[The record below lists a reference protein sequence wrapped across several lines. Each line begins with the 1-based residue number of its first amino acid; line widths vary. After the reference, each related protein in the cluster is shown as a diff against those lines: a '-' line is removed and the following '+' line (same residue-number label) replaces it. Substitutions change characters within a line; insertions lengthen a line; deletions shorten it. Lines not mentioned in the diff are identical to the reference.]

1 MSKSRI
7 LLTLLFTV
15 IAQAMMAQ
23 GKVISGTVEDSMGP
37 VMMANVTERDGNNR
51 IVSHTQTDMMGNFSM
66 EIKNPKNKLVV
77 SYVGS
82 KDKVLTIGDKK
93 TFVVKLDDDK
103 TTLQEVTVRGRRTSS
118 GGLNIDKKEIAVSR
132 QTFNMQEVEGMA
144 FTSADEA
151 LQGEIAGLDIVSN
164 SGNLGAGTSMRLRGV
179 STLNGS
185 AEPLIVVDDK
195 IFEYDT
201 ADFDPENMDEEKF
214 SSMLAVSVDDIAS
227 IEVLKDAAAT
237 AIWGSQGANG
247 VIQITTKR
255 GVRGKPKVTLGYKFT
270 GTWMPTGY
278 TLLNGDNYTMM
289 LKEEFYNPTQSAA
302 ATATINEINY
312 LPDWAEY
319 NNWNKNTDWVD
330 AVTQFGEQHEAN
342 FNISGGGQKATFR
355 ISASYNH
362 QTGTVIKQQLDRLTT
377 RLVLDYNVSDRIR
390 FSTNFA
396 LTYTDNLKNY
406 TYGSSKN
413 NSSNNALLAMALA
426 MAPNASI
433 YRYDQYNRNTGE
445 YFLMNPVVSKGGNV
459 FYTPDEGPYTSQ
471 QLSDVVAIGNPVAYA
486 NRSWQKESTYSI
498 VPDFNIKYEL
508 LGTGTGQHRLTFNG
522 RVYFDIYAYSKP
534 TFMPGS
540 LSNGSHTDNEYNLI
554 TNTEQN
560 QFKIGSRME
569 LIYTPA
575 FKNEDFY
582 LTMLGRYEAGTDK
595 YTYQY
600 LGQNRIPNGIES
612 STIDGNYV
620 GTGNNPPQG
629 MSNQPN
635 TTKAAW
641 QDFVYNVHFSYK
653 SRYIASF
660 SLRGDG
666 NSKFGPKNPWFY
678 SPSASLRYNLSDE
691 PFFKPL
697 QKVVS
702 MFGIRGSWGITG
714 SSNVTVE
721 NYFNQYTSRAGQY
734 GNSYFTTMSGL
745 KLNDLRPQKKIG
757 INLGFN
763 LGFLDDKLEVDVN
776 LYKENTKDLLMKAI
790 PIPTTATWN
799 TSTTLAWGNVGEM
812 QNEGWELSI
821 SANKFLKVKKFSLS
835 ASFNIAQNV
844 NKLLEMDQR
853 VLNNLNDQPTYGN
866 RGSGSILK
874 RVVVGDPLCSIYGFN
889 SLGVFQYSYDY
900 LTNYNT
906 KQLQLQQQATAR
918 GETYYWNFEE
928 WINQQLAEGKTFP
941 VATDENGR
949 VIMTNTGV
957 PKHLTYYY
965 GNGAAGGD
973 PAQEYEFKGGDAI
986 YEDVNHDGTI
996 NELDIKYLGNSL
1008 PKMQGG
1014 FSLTAQYGQWKMVA
1028 RFNYRWGNKIINTA
1042 RMGLESMYG
1051 TENQAATVTYR
1062 WRKDG
1067 DVTPIPRALY
1077 GTGYNFQV
1085 SSRFVED
1092 GSFLRMNNLQIS
1104 YSVPASKV
1112 KKLGLSSLSAY
1123 VTMNNLFCLTK
1134 YTGIDPEIS
1143 AGTYEPARDTAT
1155 TPRSKSFTA
1164 SLNFGF

>member
-1 MSKSRI
+1 MSKYKI
-7 LLTLLFTV
+7 LLTLLFAV
-15 IAQAMMAQ
+15 IAQTMMAQ
-23 GKVISGTVEDSMGP
+23 GTVISGTVEDAMGP

-51 IVSHTQTDMMGNFSM
+51 IVNATQTDMMGNFSM
-66 EIKNPKNKLVV
+66 KIANPKNKLVV

-82 KDKVLTIGDKK
+82 KTKTLTIGTQK
-93 TFVVKLDDDK
+93 TFKIKMEDDK
-103 TTLQEVTVRGRRTSS
+103 TTLKEVTVKGRRTNS
-118 GGLNIDKKEIAVSR
+118 GGLNIDKREITVSQ
-132 QTFNMQEVEGMA
+132 QTMNMENIEGMA

-151 LQGEIAGLDIVSN
+151 LQGEIAGLDIVNN
-164 SGNLGAGTSMRLRGV
+164 SGNLGAGTTMRLRGV
-179 STLNGS
+179 STLSGS

-227 IEVLKDAAAT
+227 INVLKDAAAT

-255 GVRGKPKVTLGYKFT
+255 GTRGKPKVTLGYKFT
-270 GTWMPTGY
+270 GTWMPAGY
-278 TLLNGDNYTMM
+278 ELLNGDNYTMM
-289 LKEEFYNPTQSAA
+289 LKEEFYNPTQSSS
-302 ATATINEINY
+302 ATSTINEINY
-312 LPDWAEY
+312 VPAESWAEA

-330 AVTQFGEQHEAN
+330 AVSQFGEQHEAN

-362 QTGTVIKQQLDRLTT
+362 QLGTVIKQRLDRLTT

-413 NSSNNALLAMALA
+413 NGSNNALLAMALA

-433 YRYDQYNRNTGE
+433 YRYDQYNNNTGE
-445 YFLMNPVVSKGGNV
+445 FFLMNPVRNG
-459 FYTPDEGPYTSQ
+459 FTPDDGNYTSQ
-471 QLSDVVAIGNPVAYA
+471 QLVDVVNIGNPVAYA
-486 NRSWQKESTYSI
+486 NKSWQKEKTYSI

-508 LGTGTGQHRLTFNG
+508 LGTENGKHRLTFDG

-540 LSNGSHTDNEYNLI
+540 LSNGSYTDGDYNFI

-560 QFKIGSRME
+560 QFKMGSR
-569 LIYTPA
+569 LKLTFTPA

-582 LTMLGRYEAGTDK
+582 LTMMAYYEAGTQK
-595 YTYQY
+595 NTYQY
-600 LGQNRIPNGIES
+600 LGQNSIPNGIEDA
-612 STIDGNYV
+612 TI
-620 GTGNNPPQG
+620 TARLLG
-629 MSNQPN
+629 MDNQPG
-635 TTKAAW
+635 TTRSAW
-641 QDFVYNVHFSYK
+641 QDFVYNAHFSYK
-653 SRYIASF
+653 SRYNIGF
-660 SLRGDG
+660 GLRGDG
-666 NSKFGPKNPWFY
+666 NSKFGPENPWFY
-678 SPSASLRYNLSDE
+678 SPSVSLRYNISEE

-697 QKVVS
+697 LKYVS
-702 MFGIRGSWGITG
+702 VLGIRGSWGITG
-714 SSNVTVE
+714 SSNVSVD
-721 NYFNQYTSRAGQY
+721 NYFNQYTSRAGRY
-734 GNSYFTTMSGL
+734 GTGYYTAMSGL
-745 KLNDLRPQKKIG
+745 KLDDLRPEKKIG
-757 INLGFN
+757 YNLGFN
-763 LGFLDDKLEVDVN
+763 INFLDDMFEVDIN
-776 LYKENTKDLLMKAI
+776 LYKETKKDMLMRAI
-790 PIPTTATWN
+790 PIPTSATWN

-812 QNEGWELSI
+812 ENKGWELQFN
-821 SANKFLKVKKFSLS
+821 ANKFIKIKKFSVS
-835 ASFNIAQNV
+835 ANFNLAQNV

-853 VLNNLNDQPTYGN
+853 VLDNMNTEPSYDR
-866 RGSGSILK
+866 RGSSSILS
-874 RVVVGDPLCSIYGFN
+874 RVVVGDPLCSIYGYN
-889 SLGVFQYSYDY
+889 SNGVFQYSYEY
-900 LTNYNT
+900 LENYNT
-906 KQLQLQQQATAR
+906 KQLQLQAQAAAR
-918 GETYYWNFEE
+918 GEAYDWNYEA

-941 VATDENGR
+941 VATDENGK

-965 GNGAAGGD
+965 GKT
-973 PAQEYEFKGGDAI
+973 EYEFKGGDAF

-1014 FSLTAQYGQWKMVA
+1014 FGLTLQYGQWKLVS
-1028 RFNYRWGNKIINTA
+1028 RFVFRWGNKIINTA
-1042 RMGLESMYG
+1042 RMNLESMYG
-1051 TENQAATVTYR
+1051 TQNQCASVTYR

-1067 DVTPIPRALY
+1067 DVTAIPRALY
-1077 GTGYNFQV
+1077 GTGYNYQV

-1092 GSFLRMNNLQIS
+1092 GSFLRLNNLQIS
-1104 YSVPASKV
+1104 YSVPKTTL
-1112 KKLGLSSLSAY
+1112 KKYGLNTLTAY
-1123 VTMNNLFCLTK
+1123 VTMNNLFCWTR

-1143 AGTYEPARDTAT
+1143 AGTYTPASDGAT
-1155 TPRSKSFTA
+1155 TPRSRMITA

>member
-1 MSKSRI
+1 MSKSKII
-7 LLTLLFTV
+7 LTILFTV
-15 IAQAMMAQ
+15 IAQTMWAQ
-23 GKVISGTVEDSMGP
+23 GRVISGNVEDAMGP
-37 VMMANVTERDGNNR
+37 VMMANVVERDGNNR
-51 IVSHTQTDMMGNFSM
+51 IVSATQTDMMGNFSM

-82 KDKVLTIGDKK
+82 KTKIIPIGDKK
-93 TFVVKLDDDK
+93 TFAIRLEDDK
-103 TTLQEVTVRGRRTSS
+103 TTLSEVTVKGRRTTS
-118 GGLNIDKKEIAVSR
+118 GGLNIDKREISVSQ
-132 QTFNMQEVEGMA
+132 QTFNFSEVEGMA

-195 IFEYDT
+195 IFEYDK
-201 ADFDPENMDEEKF
+201 ADFDPESIDEEAF
-214 SSMLAVSVDDIAS
+214 SSMLAISVDDIAS
-227 IEVLKDAAAT
+227 ITVLKDAAAT

-255 GVRGKPKVTLGYKFT
+255 GARGKPQVKLGYKFT
-270 GTWMPTGY
+270 GTWMPAGY
-278 TLLNGDNYTMM
+278 DLLNGDNYTMM
-289 LKEEFYNPTQSAA
+289 LKEEFYNPTQSSS

-312 LPDWAEY
+312 VPAESWAEA

-330 AVTQFGEQHEAN
+330 AIKQFGEQHEAT
-342 FNISGGGQKATFR
+342 FNISGGGQKAQFR

-362 QTGTVIKQQLDRLTT
+362 QTGTVIKQTMDRLTT

-413 NSSNNALLAMALA
+413 NSANSALLAMALA

-433 YRYDQYNRNTGE
+433 YRYDRYNNNTGE
-445 YFLMNPVVSKGGNV
+445 YFLMNPTDKNM
-459 FYTPDEGPYTSQ
+459 TPDDGNYTSL
-471 QLSDVVAIGNPVAYA
+471 QLQDVVNIGNPVAYA
-486 NRSWQKESTYSI
+486 NNSWQREKTYSI
-498 VPDFNIKYEL
+498 VPDFNIRYEL
-508 LGTGTGQHRLTFNG
+508 LGTENGKHRLTFDG

-534 TFMPGS
+534 TYMPGS
-540 LSNGSHTDNEYNLI
+540 LSNGSYSAGDYNFT
-554 TNTEQN
+554 TNTETN
-560 QFKIGSRME
+560 QFKMGSRVT
-569 LIYTPA
+569 LTYTPA

-582 LTMLGRYEAGTDK
+582 LTMFARYEAGTQK
-595 YTYQY
+595 NTYQY
-600 LGQNRIPNGIES
+600 IGQNSIPNGIES
-612 STIDGNYV
+612 ATIDANLL
-620 GTGNNPPQG
+620 G
-629 MSNQPN
+629 MNNQPS
-635 TTKAAW
+635 TTKSAW
-641 QDFVYNVHFSYK
+641 QDWVYSAHFSYK
-653 SRYIASF
+653 SRY
-660 SLRGDG
+660 SLGFGLRADG

-678 SPSASLRYNLSDE
+678 SPNVSLRYNVSE
-691 PFFKPL
+691 ESFFKPL
-697 QKVVS
+697 KKVVS

-714 SSNVTVE
+714 SSSVSVE
-721 NYFNQYTSRAGQY
+721 NYFNQYTSLVGRY
-734 GNSYFTTMSGL
+734 GTSYYTTMSGM
-745 KLNDLRPQKKIG
+745 KLDDLRPQKKIG
-757 INLGFN
+757 LNLGFN
-763 LGFLDDKLEVDVN
+763 VGFLDDMLEVDLN
-776 LYKENTKDLLMKAI
+776 LYKENTKDLIMKGI
-790 PIPTTATWN
+790 PIPTSATWN
-799 TSTTLAWGNVGEM
+799 TSTTLSYGNVGEM
-812 QNEGWELSI
+812 ENKGWELTLTG
-821 SANKFLKVKKFSLS
+821 NKFIRVKKFSVS

-853 VLNNLNDQPTYGN
+853 VLNNLNTTPYYDN
-866 RGSGSILK
+866 RGSKSILN
-874 RVVVGDPLCSIYGFN
+874 RVVVGDPLCSIYGFQ

-906 KQLQLQQQATAR
+906 KQLQLQQQAVAQ
-918 GETYYWNFEE
+918 GKTYDWDYEA
-928 WINQQLAEGKTFP
+928 WINEQLAEGKTFP
-941 VATDENGR
+941 VATDENGK

-965 GNGAAGGD
+965 GDTN
-973 PAQEYEFKGGDAI
+973 YEFKGGDAI

-1014 FSLTAQYGQWKMVA
+1014 FSLTLQYGNWKLVS

-1042 RMGLESMYG
+1042 RMGLESMYS
-1051 TENQAATVTYR
+1051 TENQCSSVTYR

-1077 GTGYNFQV
+1077 GTGYNYQV

-1092 GSFLRMNNLQIS
+1092 GSFLRLNNLQLS
-1104 YSVPASKV
+1104 YSVPKKTV
-1112 KKLGLSSLSAY
+1112 KKIGLSSLSAY

-1134 YTGIDPEIS
+1134 YTGIDPEI
-1143 AGTYEPARDTAT
+1143 ATGTYSPASDGAT
-1155 TPRSKSFTA
+1155 TPRSKSVTA
-1164 SLNFGF
+1164 SLSFGF

>member
-1 MSKSRI
+1 MSKSKF
-7 LLTLLFTV
+7 LLTILFTF
-15 IAQAMMAQ
+15 IAQVMMAQ
-23 GKVISGTVEDSMGP
+23 SKVISGSVEDSMGP
-37 VMMANVTERDGNNR
+37 VIMANVVEQDANKR
-51 IVSHTQTDMMGNFSM
+51 IVNATQTDMMGNFSM

-82 KDKVLTIGDKK
+82 KTKVLTIGDQK
-93 TFVVKLDDDK
+93 TFKIKLEDEK
-103 TTLQEVTVRGRRTSS
+103 TVLSEVTVKGRRSNS
-118 GGLNIDKKEIAVSR
+118 GGLNIDKREISVSQ
-132 QTFNMQEVEGMA
+132 QTFSMQDVEGMA

-195 IFEYDT
+195 IFEYDSS
-201 ADFDPENMDEEKF
+201 DFDPENMDEEKF

-227 IEVLKDAAAT
+227 ITVLKDAAAT

-270 GTWMPTGY
+270 GTWMPAGY
-278 TLLNGDNYTMM
+278 DLLSGDNYTMM
-289 LKEEFYNPTQSAA
+289 LKEEFFNPTQDPA
-302 ATATINEINY
+302 ATKDIWEISY
-312 LPDWAEY
+312 KTPDVWADA

-330 AVTQFGEQHEAN
+330 AVKQFGEQHEAT
-342 FNISGGGQKATFR
+342 FNITGGGQKATFR

-362 QTGTVIKQQLDRLTT
+362 QTGTIIKQVMDRLTT

-406 TYGSSKN
+406 TGDYQHGRIGSSKN
-413 NSSNNALLAMALA
+413 NKSNNALLAMALA
-426 MAPNASI
+426 MAPNSAI
-433 YRYDQYNRNTGE
+433 YRHDQNNNNTGD
-445 YFLMNPVVSKGGNV
+445 YFLMNPATGKPENGN
-459 FYTPDEGPYTSQ
+459 YTST
-471 QLSDVVAIGNPVAYA
+471 QLSDVVAIGNPIAYA
-486 NRSWQKESTYSI
+486 NQSWQREKTYSI

-508 LGTGTGQHRLTFNG
+508 LGTEAGQHRLTFNG
-522 RVYFDIYAYSKP
+522 RVYFDIYAYSLP

-540 LSNGSHTDNEYNLI
+540 LTNGDYTDDIYNYI
-554 TNTEQN
+554 TNTETN
-560 QFKIGSRME
+560 QFKMGSRME
-569 LIYTPA
+569 LVYTPA

-582 LTMLGRYEAGTDK
+582 LTMMGRYEAGTQK
-595 YTYQY
+595 NTYQY
-600 LGQNRIPNGIES
+600 LGQNSIPNGIEA
-612 STIDGNYV
+612 STITAHLMNM
-620 GTGNNPPQG
+620 N
-629 MSNQPN
+629 NQPS
-635 TTKAAW
+635 TTKSAW
-641 QDFVYNVHFSYK
+641 QNFVFNTHFSYK
-653 SRYIASF
+653 SRYSLGF

-678 SPSASLRYNLSDE
+678 SPSVSLRYNLSEE

-697 QKVVS
+697 RSVVS

-714 SSNVTVE
+714 SSNVSVD
-721 NYFNQYTSRAGQY
+721 NYFNSYTTSSSSTY
-734 GNSYFTTMSGL
+734 GSQAITTMSGM
-745 KLNDLRPQKKIG
+745 KLDDLRPQKKIG
-757 INLGFN
+757 TNLGFN
-763 LGFLDDKLEVDVN
+763 LGFLDDMFEVDLN
-776 LYKENTKDLLMKAI
+776 LYKENTKDLLMKNI
-790 PIPTTATWN
+790 PIPTSSSWN
-799 TSTTLAWGNVGEM
+799 SSTVLAWGNVGEM
-812 QNEGWELSI
+812 ENKGWELTLTGT
-821 SANKFLKVKKFSLS
+821 KFIKIKKFSVS

-844 NKLLEMDQR
+844 NKLLDMDQR
-853 VLNNLNDQPTYGN
+853 VLDNLNSKPVYSN
-866 RGSGSILK
+866 RGSNSILS
-874 RVVVGDPLCSIYGFN
+874 RVVVGDPLCSIYGYN
-889 SLGVFQYSYDY
+889 NLGVFQYTYDY
-900 LTNYNT
+900 LTNYDT
-906 KQLQLQQQATAR
+906 KQRQLQAQAVAR
-918 GETYYWNFEE
+918 GEQYDWDYEA

-941 VATDENGR
+941 VATDENGK

-965 GNGAAGGD
+965 GETD
-973 PAQEYEFKGGDAI
+973 YEFKGGDAI

-1014 FSLTAQYGQWKMVA
+1014 FSLTFQYGNWKLVS

-1051 TENQAATVTYR
+1051 TENQCSSVTYR

-1067 DVTPIPRALY
+1067 DQTVIPRALY
-1077 GTGYNFQV
+1077 GSGYNYQM

-1092 GSFLRMNNLQIS
+1092 GSFLRLNNLQLS
-1104 YSVPASKV
+1104 YSVPKKEL
-1112 KKLGLSSLSAY
+1112 KKLGLNSLSAY
-1123 VTMNNLFCLTK
+1123 ITMNNLFCWTK
-1134 YTGIDPEIS
+1134 YTGIDPEIAS
-1143 AGTYEPARDTAT
+1143 GAYSPASDTAT
-1155 TPRSKSFTA
+1155 TPRSKSVTA